1 MNNPFRR
8 HIMPFLV
15 LMTLISACTAP
26 KNPVFGPNL
35 PKFVIYY
42 GHQEPPETFD
52 PYDIIVFDR
61 EKHPDLAP
69 LRNRPRQILAYVS
82 IGEIHAHNPD
92 RTRLDQAGA
101 ILSQNEIWKSY
112 YVDVRHGMWEHFFLT
127 HYIPDVI
134 HQGFDGIMI
143 DTADSALW
151 MGEQHKVNTYD
162 SLVKIIQ
169 SIRKSHP
176 SLKIMLNRG
185 FPLLSSVGD
194 DINYLLAESILIDF
208 DLRSNVGKLYP
219 QDVLVRHVSFL
230 QQAAQIHSGLAV
242 FTLDYWNPQDVDG
255 ILRIYK
261 NQRGWGFIPY
271 VATPDLKRVV
281 PEPVAPESPKQP

>member
-1 MNNPFRR
+1 MNNPLWRR
-8 HIMPFLV
+8 LLPVFA
-15 LMTLISACTAP
+15 LMSLISACQTP
-26 KNPVFGPNL
+26 QKPVFGPNL
-35 PKFVIYY
+35 PRFMVYY
-42 GHQEPPETFD
+42 GHEEAPETFD

-69 LRNRPRQILAYVS
+69 LRNRPRQILAYIS
-82 IGEIHAHNPD
+82 IGEVHPHNPD
-92 RTRLDQAGA
+92 RHKLNDAGA
-101 ILSQNEIWKSY
+101 VLSRNEIWKSY
-112 YVDVRHGMWEHFFLT
+112 YVDVRHPMWEHLVLT

-134 HQGFDGIMI
+134 EQGFDGIMI

-151 MGEQHKVNTYD
+151 MGEQHKINTYD
-162 SLVKIIQ
+162 SIVKIIQ
-169 SIRKSHP
+169 SIRKPHP
-176 SLKIMLNRG
+176 TLKIMLNRG
-185 FPLLSSVGD
+185 FPLLSSLGG

-208 DLRSNVGKLYP
+208 DLHSNVGKPYP
-219 QDVLVRHVSFL
+219 QDVLAQHVSFL

-281 PEPVAPESPKQP
+281 QEPTASEAPQ